1 MAIESIANTLGTGS
15 GIDIGALVG
24 GLVDAQFAN
33 KTATL
38 DRRDTA
44 LAAQI
49 SAAADLKNAI
59 SGFSSALAALARN
72 GSLSTQPT
80 SSDSSVLKAS
90 TLSGATPGAIDAT
103 IEVRQ
108 IALAQASNSAPR
120 ADRTAAIGTGTLTLT
135 FGSATVVDGAM
146 TGFTAGP
153 GAAID
158 IAIDAANSS
167 LDGIAAAI
175 NAKGAGITASIL
187 SDAAG
192 SRLILKGAT
201 GDSQAFTLTADTPE
215 LAALDVGVG
224 KTGTTIGTAAQDAI
238 VAVDGVT
245 LRRASNSISNIIEG
259 VRLDLVSAKPGT
271 SVRLGTQAPAAGLTQ
286 AVEDFVATFNE
297 LQNILRTATD
307 PMGGALRS
315 DSAASALQRS
325 LRQLV
330 TAPLTTG
337 GAAGSPST
345 LAQIGVGTQ
354 RDGSLQVDA
363 AVLARAMASDPGA
376 IEAMF
381 ASGSGLPA
389 ALSAVAT
396 AATSRTTG
404 LGASEARYTAQQ
416 GELADQRLDIAEASE
431 QLRTRMTQ
439 QFASMDAKV
448 AAYKSQQD
456 FLTQQIDAWNSQD

>member
-1 MAIESIANTLGTGS
+1 MAIESIAKTLGTGS
-15 GIDIGALVG
+15 GIDIGELVG

-80 SSDSSVLKAS
+80 TSDSSVLKAS

-108 IALAQASNSAPR
+108 IASAQASNSAPR

-135 FGSATVVDGAM
+135 FGSATVVDGEM
-146 TGFTAGP
+146 TVFNVGP
-153 GAAID
+153 GTPID

-187 SDAAG
+187 SDSAG

-201 GDSQAFTLTADTPE
+201 GDSQAFTLTADTPA

-224 KTGTTIGTAAQDAI
+224 KTGTTIGTTAQDAI

-271 SVRLGTQAPAAGLTQ
+271 SVRLGTQAPTAGLTQ

-325 LRQLV
+325 LRQLI

-363 AVLARAMASDPGA
+363 AVLARAMASDPAA

-416 GELADQRLDIAEASE
+416 GDLADERLDIAEASE